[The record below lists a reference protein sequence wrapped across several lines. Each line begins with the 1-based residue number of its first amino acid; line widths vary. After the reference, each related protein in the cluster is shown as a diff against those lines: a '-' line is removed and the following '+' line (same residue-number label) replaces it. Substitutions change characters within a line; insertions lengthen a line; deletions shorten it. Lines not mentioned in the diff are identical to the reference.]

1 MFSYAAK
8 LAGRGTCCIIS
19 NSAFCTSWPLPL
31 LDQTNQLTFLSQ
43 FPPLSKTFFLT
54 FVKDLK
60 RIGLVIVEPRLGN
73 YELSWPR
80 SVLQLKMHTGCPKKK
95 QLKETNPKQHCLI
108 DVEPNF
114 PLDMT
119 WECLILLSLS
129 KKRPKKHF
137 PGPRS
142 AQGGFWWLN
151 QNHGSS
157 SIMRVTF
164 SGDTLYLRPQA
175 LTFSSREELT

>member
-1 MFSYAAK
+1 MSVF
-8 LAGRGTCCIIS
+8 LPCICVFICGS
-19 NSAFCTSWPLPL
+19 VSWKGNLLYNLQLRFVPLDRYRCWIRQTSW
-31 LDQTNQLTFLSQ
+31 LSSHNS
-43 FPPLSKTFFLT
+43 PPLSKTFFLT

-129 KKRPKKHF
+129 RKRPKT
-137 PGPRS
+137 
-142 AQGGFWWLN
+142 
-151 QNHGSS
+151 
-157 SIMRVTF
+157 I
-164 SGDTLYLRPQA
+164 
-175 LTFSSREELT
+175 SRHSRCQILCLCLCTVSLAAFC